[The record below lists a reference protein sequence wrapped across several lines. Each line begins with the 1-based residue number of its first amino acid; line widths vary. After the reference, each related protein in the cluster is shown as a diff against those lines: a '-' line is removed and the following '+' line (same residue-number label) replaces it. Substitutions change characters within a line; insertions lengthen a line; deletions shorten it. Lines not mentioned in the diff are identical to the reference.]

1 MLLCFHDLVAPGQI
15 VGNIYIWE
23 SEALNHLLFNAID
36 TDEEGVYTTLLQE
49 VNDQLLNFTVIE
61 GLLSSHNATN

>member
-1 MLLCFHDLVAPGQI
+1 MLLCFHDLIAPGQI

-23 SEALNHLLFNAID
+23 PEALKHLLFNAID

-49 VNDQLLNFTVIE
+49 VNDQLRNFTVIE